1 MFKYSEACLNIQKNY
16 KTNYNQRKV
25 DKNLEADNTFEITI
39 KTTDVIEIITVKNCI
54 RVVTEQL
61 NTFCTS

>member
-39 KTTDVIEIITVKNCI
+39 KTTDVIEIITAENCI
-54 RVVTEQL
+54 RVVREQL
-61 NTFCTS
+61 NTFCIS